1 MILINNLDLNKKFM
15 QILLWVVVVHVIEVI
30 LVAGYLLISKNTK
43 LEKALVDQQQY
54 IDAISIVINDS
65 NNVIQ
70 ELDNRGAFESDDEV
84 GTFFR
89 SLKEIQ
95 TVLNQFNNRKG

>member
-1 MILINNLDLNKKFM
+1 MNVV
-15 QILLWVVVVHVIEVI
+15 LWVVLVHIIEVI
-30 LVAGYLLISKNTK
+30 GIAGYLIIRKNNK

-65 NNVIQ
+65 NTVIQ

-95 TVLNQFNNRKG
+95 TILNQFNNKN

>member
-1 MILINNLDLNKKFM
+1 M
-15 QILLWVVVVHVIEVI
+15 LWVVLVHVIEVI
-30 LVAGYLLISKNTK
+30 GIAGYLIIRKNTK
-43 LEKALVDQQQY
+43 LEKVLINQQQY

-89 SLKEIQ
+89 NIKEIQ
-95 TVLNQFNNRKG
+95 TILNQFNNKN